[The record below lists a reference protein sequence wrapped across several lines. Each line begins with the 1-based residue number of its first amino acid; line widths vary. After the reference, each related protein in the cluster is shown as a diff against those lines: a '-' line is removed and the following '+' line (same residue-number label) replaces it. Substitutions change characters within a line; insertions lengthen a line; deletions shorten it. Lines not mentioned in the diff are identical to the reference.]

1 MSIWGK
7 SPAGSAALELGAIT
21 TVLVAGAQEAH
32 IRGLE
37 AVQAAESERVM
48 GEWHAA
54 LAHSRASAADAIALA
69 RSAVSRAQAAEAEVA
84 ALRKAV
90 ASRDALI
97 RRLSS

>member
-7 SPAGSAALELGAIT
+7 NPAGSAALELGAIT

-37 AVQAAESERVM
+37 AIQAEENARAWDGLEC
-48 GEWHAA
+48 A
-54 LAHSRASAADAIALA
+54 LGRSRASAADALALA
-69 RSAVSRAQAAEAEVA
+69 RSAVTRAQAAEADVA

-97 RRLSS
+97 RRLSA

>member
-1 MSIWGK
+1 MSLWGK
-7 SPAGSAALELGAIT
+7 SPAGAAALELGAVT
-21 TVLVAGAQEAH
+21 AVLVAGAQEAH
-32 IRGLE
+32 VRGLE
-37 AVQAAESERVM
+37 AVRAAQDARVM
-48 GEWHAA
+48 VEWHTA

-97 RRLSS
+97 RKLSS